1 MACDSKGPSAAES
14 WIKQANPQHPSL
26 IDEQHRVPELYNAK
40 NVPAIYWIDEQ
51 GRIVR
56 ANDPVYIT
64 RRNRDTGETTVNN
77 DYLNA
82 VRDWAAKGPSSV
94 FVQDGRSMRSHRGE
108 QSPEDVQAMVWFRL
122 GVHLTRQG
130 HAQDA
135 VAHFKRAHQLKP
147 NNWNYKRQA
156 FNLGNIEKD
165 YGMTFQQARED
176 PASQPFYPPLDLPK
190 AV

>member
-1 MACDSKGPSAAES
+1 VITVACDSKGPAAAES

-26 IDEQHRVPELYNAK
+26 IDTQHRVPELYNAK

-82 VRDWAAKGPSSV
+82 VRDWAAKGPRSV
-94 FVQDGRSMRSHRGE
+94 FVQDEPSMRAHTGE
-108 QSPEDVQAMVWFRL
+108 QGPEDVQALVSFRL
-122 GVHLTRQG
+122 GVYLAQ
-130 HAQDA
+130 QDA
-135 VAHFKRAHQLKP
+135 VAHFKRAHHLKP
-147 NNWNYKRQA
+147 TNWTYKRQA
-156 FNLGNIEKD
+156 FNMGNIEKD

-190 AV
+190 PS